1 MLDYD
6 PPSSSPKVLGG
17 NCEKV
22 LFPDRGAWAAGRR
35 AVGIGAWRERQR
47 LEQWRLARRRRLAR
61 RLLLAWR
68 GHPRLFRVR
77 SVVGLSLLSG
87 ICATSGRLGP
97 TSGRRAL
104 AISGRGALAIAGRA
118 VLAEFGRAAFA
129 RAARHLVLLPFD
141 ACVLPL
147 RPVLSGSVGARSGAA
162 AAIDRACVR
171 RRAGLHGIDR
181 CFMPLRAGSTGP
193 SAP

>member
-6 PPSSSPKVLGG
+6 PPSSSPKVVGG
-17 NCEKV
+17 SCEKV

-47 LEQWRLARRRRLAR
+47 LERWRLAWRRRLAR
-61 RLLLAWR
+61 RLLLARR

-77 SVVGLSLLSG
+77 SVVGLSLLSS

-97 TSGRRAL
+97 TSSRRAL

-118 VLAEFGRAAFA
+118 VLAEFGRAA
-129 RAARHLVLLPFD
+129 RHLVLLPLEEG
-141 ACVLPL
+141 VLSL

-162 AAIDRACVR
+162 AAIDRARVR
-171 RRAGLHGIDR
+171 
-181 CFMPLRAGSTGP
+181 
-193 SAP
+193 